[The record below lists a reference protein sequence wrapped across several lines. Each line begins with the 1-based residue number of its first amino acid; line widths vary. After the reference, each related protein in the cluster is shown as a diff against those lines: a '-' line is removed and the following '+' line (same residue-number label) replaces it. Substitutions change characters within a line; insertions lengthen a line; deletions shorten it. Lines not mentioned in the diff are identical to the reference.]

1 MNPSDRHHSFT
12 YQNMNI
18 SLHPEVYE
26 PAEDT
31 FFMIENIGIRAHQD
45 VLEIGA
51 GTGIISLYCAQK
63 GANVICT
70 DINPFA
76 ISIIKKNIDN
86 NFEKIKG
93 TIEARQGDL
102 FDIINDREFFDLIIF
117 NPPYLPTSAEEKK
130 GISSWYTRSF
140 DGGPSGLMVTK
151 RFILK
156 VKSYLKNEGYA
167 MFITSSFSKKEM
179 LDTIINQSLLTH
191 KVIKELRCDEE
202 ILTIH
207 MLSKTDAEE

>member
-1 MNPSDRHHSFT
+1 MNQSDQNPSFT
-12 YQNMNI
+12 FQNMSI

-31 FFMIENIGIRAHQD
+31 YLMIENIRITPHQD

-51 GTGIISLYCAQK
+51 GTGIISIYCAQR

-76 ISIIKKNIDN
+76 ISLIKKNIDEN
-86 NFEKIKG
+86 REKLKG
-93 TIEARQGDL
+93 TIKVRQGDL
-102 FDIINDREFFDLIIF
+102 FDCINDKEDFDLIIF
-117 NPPYLPTSAEEKK
+117 NPPYLPTSPEEKK
-130 GISSWYTRSF
+130 GISSWYAKSF

-151 RFILK
+151 RFILE
-156 VKSYLKNEGYA
+156 VKPYLKNKGYA

-179 LDTIINQSLLTH
+179 LDTIINQSLLNH
-191 KVIKELRCDEE
+191 KVIKDLRCDEE

-207 MLSKTDAEE
+207 MLCKNDKKE